1 MTSRH
6 RPPELEQA
14 ARPRETGGGRW
25 IPAAIFAL
33 SCLGTYGVW
42 SNSEEGA
49 ERELQSYF
57 DFRVRDANARI
68 HERLRAYEVV
78 LLGARGLFNASD
90 NVERDEF
97 QRYVG
102 SIGLEQAFPGIQGVG
117 YSVVVPPAEQEAHV
131 ARVRAE
137 GFPDYQIKPP
147 GERPTYTSIVYLEPF
162 RDRNLRAFGYDMFS
176 EPVRRKAMERARDL
190 GVTAISGKVTLVQET
205 DVDVQAGFLMY
216 VPVYRTGVTPPS
228 VEERRAL
235 LQGFTYAPFRMND
248 LMDGALGEQ
257 ASDIDL
263 EIFDGETN
271 AGGSLLYDSD
281 RTPGN
286 AAERPLSKTL
296 RLELGGTVWRVTAG
310 GLPGMVEHLGRR
322 SPKLIWI
329 AGITGGLLLSSFV
342 MWLIQRRAR
351 AIAEERAAE
360 AHARELQEVNASL
373 EARVARSVEEIR
385 AKDRLLIMQG
395 RQASMGEMI
404 GNIAHQWRQ
413 PLNALGLVI
422 ANIQDA
428 FEMNDLD
435 APTMEKLAG
444 DGQRLIRKMSSTI
457 DDFRS
462 FFRPDKEQRAFSVR
476 EQVNAA
482 ISLVR
487 PGFEAKR
494 IDVRLSAPEDVT
506 LWGTP
511 NEYSQVLLNLLVNA
525 KDAIIA
531 SGAEHGTIDIEIWSE
546 GKDGHVR
553 VRDNGGGI
561 PEDVMDRIFEP
572 YFSTKASGTGI
583 GLYMSKTIIEQ
594 NMGGKIVARNVAGG
608 AEITLSTP
616 LARKA

>member
-1 MTSRH
+1 M
-6 RPPELEQA
+6 
-14 ARPRETGGGRW
+14 
-25 IPAAIFAL
+25 IFGL

-42 SNSEEGA
+42 SNSEAGA
-49 ERELQSYF
+49 KREMQSYF

-78 LLGARGLFNASD
+78 LLGARGLFNASE
-90 NVERDEF
+90 NVERGEF
-97 QRYVG
+97 KRYVG
-102 SIGLEQAFPGIQGVG
+102 SIGLEEAFPGIQGVG
-117 YSVVVPPAEQEAHV
+117 FSLVVPPSERDAHV
-131 ARVRAE
+131 QSVRAE
-137 GFPDYQIKPP
+137 GFPDYLIKPP
-147 GERPTYTSIVYLEPF
+147 GERQVYTSIVYLEPF

-176 EPVRRKAMERARDL
+176 EPVRREAMERARDL
-190 GVTAISGKVTLVQET
+190 GVTAMSGKVTLVQET

-216 VPVYRTGVTPPS
+216 VPVYRTGVTPAS
-228 VEERRAL
+228 VEERRGEL
-235 LQGFTYAPFRMND
+235 LGWAYAPFRMND

-263 EIFDGETN
+263 EIFDGD
-271 AGGSLLYDSD
+271 ADDAASLLYDSD
-281 RTPGN
+281 DHRGN
-286 AAERPLSKTL
+286 AAKRPLSKTL
-296 RLELGGTVWRVTAG
+296 RIELGGTVWRVTAG
-310 GLPGMVEHLGRR
+310 GLPGMLEHVSRR
-322 SPKLIWI
+322 SPKLIWL
-329 AGITGGLLLSSFV
+329 AGITGGLLLASMA
-342 MWLIQRRAR
+342 MWLINRRAR

-360 AHARELQEVNASL
+360 AHARELQAVNASL

-422 ANIQDA
+422 ANLQDA

-435 APTMEKLAG
+435 APTMQKLAG

-462 FFRPDKEQRAFSVR
+462 FFRPDKEQRAFSAR
-476 EQVNAA
+476 EQVTAA

-494 IDVRLSAPEDVT
+494 IDVRLTAPEDVV

-525 KDAIIA
+525 KDAILA
-531 SGAEHGTIDIEIWSE
+531 SGAEQGRIEIKIWE
-546 GKDGHVR
+546 DGEQGHLR
-553 VRDNGGGI
+553 VTDDGGGI

-608 AEITLSTP
+608 AELTLSTP
-616 LARKA
+616 LGRKR